1 MSRLQHNLRNEHSG
15 ICTENI
21 TSQKTNKKKKMGS
34 RVRSEQ
40 LQCFGRLGIG
50 TTCSWERSR
59 QMPVLGTG
67 VQTRYQSS
75 GELTAAAHQDK
86 DEGRNTTQNYI
97 FLILVTLLSTTER
110 HFSLLGIIIL
120 KAPTSSCNRSHTC
133 ILRHSKDW

>member
-1 MSRLQHNLRNEHSG
+1 MRKEHSG

-21 TSQKTNKKKKMGS
+21 TSQKTKTKQKKMGS

-40 LQCFGRLGIG
+40 LQCFGRLSDG
-50 TTCSWERSR
+50 TTCTWERSR
-59 QMPVLGTG
+59 QRPVLGTG
-67 VQTRYQSS
+67 VQKRYQSS
-75 GELTAAAHQDK
+75 GDLTVATHQDK

-110 HFSLLGIIIL
+110 HFSLLQIIIL

-133 ILRHSKDW
+133 ILRHSIDW